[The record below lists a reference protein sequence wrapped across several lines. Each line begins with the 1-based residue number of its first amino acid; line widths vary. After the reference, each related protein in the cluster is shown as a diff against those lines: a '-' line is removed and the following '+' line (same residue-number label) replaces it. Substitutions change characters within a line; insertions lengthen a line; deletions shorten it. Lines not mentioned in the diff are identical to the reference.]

1 VGRVMSALRTLSRV
15 LYLASRT
22 SADADALRRGPDVL
36 GKRLVRRAWHRQA
49 YRAMGSAWRWPR

>member
-1 VGRVMSALRTLSRV
+1 MSALRSLSRV

-22 SADADALRRGPDVL
+22 SGDLDAARRGPDVL
-36 GKRLVRRAWHRQA
+36 GKRLLRRAWHKQA